1 MPESRSQ
8 RFVFIDL
15 LRGLAVFV
23 MIEVHVVNALLLPEL
38 RSGDFFRVLNFIN
51 GLVAPSFI
59 FIAGFAFAIAARRK
73 WKDYTV
79 LSRPLLVQLR
89 RLFII
94 VLIGYILHL
103 PYFSF
108 RKIIAEASARD
119 WEVFFQADVLHCIGI
134 SLIILQLL
142 VLLFKREKP
151 VFITAG
157 ILSFIFVFGAPLV
170 WMKDFTGI
178 LPLPIAAYFNNK
190 HVSMFPL
197 FPWSGYLMAGA
208 VLSYYFVRMN
218 EAGLISR
225 FMSLASILG
234 GVMIVGGIVFE
245 GLPFTLYPVV
255 DFWRTSPQF
264 FFIRLGIVILLLV
277 GLWWGEQRFHYGG
290 SFLTRFGQESLIVYA
305 THLMIIYGSFLGDRS
320 IASIVGK
327 TQGYGMSFLISAGLI
342 VLMIGLA
349 YLWHW
354 LKRDHKTIARV
365 VQWGGTIL
373 FIGLFLWREY

>member
-1 MPESRSQ
+1 MPETRSQ

-38 RSGDFFRVLNFIN
+38 RTGDFFRVLNFIN

-73 WKDYTV
+73 WNDYIV
-79 LSRPLLVQLR
+79 PSRPLFVQLR
-89 RLFII
+89 RLGII
-94 VLIGYILHL
+94 VLIGYVLHL
-103 PYFSF
+103 PFFSF
-108 RKIIAEASARD
+108 RKIIAEASYRE
-119 WEVFFQADVLHCIGI
+119 WEVFCQADVLHCIGV

-151 VFITAG
+151 VYITAA
-157 ILSFIFVFGAPLV
+157 ILGFIFVFGAPLV
-170 WMKDFTGI
+170 WMKDFAEV

-197 FPWSGYLMAGA
+197 FPWAGYLMAGA
-208 VLSYYFVRMN
+208 VLSYFFVRMN
-218 EAGLISR
+218 EAGLVSR

-234 GVMIVGGIVFE
+234 GMMIVGGIVFE
-245 GLPFTLYPVV
+245 VLPFSLYPVV

-264 FFIRLGIVILLLV
+264 FFIRLGIVILLLT
-277 GLWWGEQRFHYGG
+277 GLWWGEQRYHYSG

-320 IASIVGK
+320 IASAVGR

-354 LKRDHKTIARV
+354 LKRDHKTIARI
-365 VQWGGTIL
+365 VQWVGTIL
-373 FIGLFLWREY
+373 FIALFLWREY

>member
-1 MPESRSQ
+1 MAISSSP

-38 RSGDFFRVLNFIN
+38 RTGDFFRVLNFIN

-59 FIAGFAFAIAARRK
+59 FIAGFAFAISARRK
-73 WKDYTV
+73 WNDYTAPT
-79 LSRPLLVQLR
+79 RPLFVQIR
-89 RLFII
+89 RLIVII
-94 VLIGYILHL
+94 LIGYVLHL
-103 PYFSF
+103 PFFSL
-108 RKIIAEASARD
+108 RKILAESTPRI
-119 WEVFFQADVLHCIGI
+119 WENFFQADVLHCIGV
-134 SLIILQLL
+134 SLIFLQVL
-142 VLLFKREKP
+142 VLLFKREKW
-151 VFITAG
+151 VYATAG
-157 ILSFIFVFGAPLV
+157 LFGLIFIFGAPLV
-170 WMKDFTGI
+170 WMKDFADSI
-178 LPLPIAAYFNNK
+178 PLPLAAYLNNK
-190 HVSMFPL
+190 HYSLFPL

-208 VLSYYFVRMN
+208 VMSYYFIRMN
-218 EAGLISR
+218 ESGRIAQYMIR
-225 FMSLASILG
+225 VSILA
-234 GVMIVGGIVFE
+234 GVMIAAGIIFKI
-245 GLPFTLYPVV
+245 LPYSMYPVV
-255 DFWRTSPQF
+255 DFWRTSPQY

-277 GLWWGEQRFHYGG
+277 GLWWGEQRLHYQG

-327 TQGYGMSFLISAGLI
+327 TQGYGMAFAITAGLI

-354 LKRDHKTIARV
+354 LKRDHTTIARII
-365 VQWGGTIL
+365 QWGGTII